1 MRELS
6 DESHPD
12 AEKIIVVLDKLNKH
26 TPAAFY
32 LTFEPDEDR
41 RLVRRFEFHITI
53 RHGSWLNMA
62 DIELG
67 VLSR

>member
-12 AEKIIVVLDKLNKH
+12 AEKIIVALYNLNMP
-26 TPAAFY
+26 TLAAFY
-32 LTFEPDEDR
+32 LTFEPDEAR

-62 DIELG
+62 EI
-67 VLSR
+67 